1 MSGLQRFVATFLD
14 PDVALRYAPE
24 MLAGLLTTL
33 FIGLAVV
40 ATGLAAGFGLAVL
53 RAFAIRPVN
62 FILIQVVD
70 ILRALPP
77 LVIVLIIYFGLPS
90 VGVVIPS
97 AVVLWLSLSA
107 VLAAFSE
114 EVFWAGV
121 TSTPSGQ
128 WMAARSTGLS
138 FFQALRFVILP
149 QAVRLAIPP
158 LTNRTIAITKNT
170 ALGSAIGVNEIL
182 GQAMSA
188 EAFSANATPL
198 VMAAVL
204 YLIIFIPLVVA
215 SHALER
221 RHMAWGR

>member
-1 MSGLQRFVATFLD
+1 MSGLDRFVATFLD
-14 PDVALRYAPE
+14 LEVALRYGPQILE
-24 MLAGLLTTL
+24 GLVTTVG
-33 FIGLAVV
+33 IGLAVV
-40 ATGLAAGFGLAVL
+40 ATGLACGLALAVL
-53 RAFAIRPVN
+53 RAFGMRPVN
-62 FILIQVVD
+62 FLLIQIVD

-77 LVIVLIIYFGLPS
+77 LVVVLIIYFGLPS

-107 VLAAFSE
+107 ILAAFSE
-114 EVFWAGV
+114 EVFWAGI
-121 TSTPSGQ
+121 TSTPTGQ

-138 FFQALRFVILP
+138 FLQTLCYVILP
-149 QAVRLAIPP
+149 QAVRVAIPP

-182 GQAMSA
+182 GQATSA

-198 VMAAVL
+198 LIASVL
-204 YLIIFIPLVVA
+204 YVLIFIPLVIA

-221 RHMAWGR
+221 RHAVWRR

>member
-1 MSGLQRFVATFLD
+1 M
-14 PDVALRYAPE
+14 
-24 MLAGLLTTL
+24 
-33 FIGLAVV
+33 
-40 ATGLAAGFGLAVL
+40 
-53 RAFAIRPVN
+53 RPVN
-62 FILIQVVD
+62 FLLIQIVD

-77 LVIVLIIYFGLPS
+77 LVVVLIIYFGLPS

-107 VLAAFSE
+107 ILAAFSE
-114 EVFWAGV
+114 EVFWAGI
-121 TSTPSGQ
+121 TSTPTGQ

-138 FFQALRFVILP
+138 FFQTLCYVILP
-149 QAVRLAIPP
+149 QAVRVAIPP

-182 GQAMSA
+182 GQATSA

-198 VMAAVL
+198 LIASVL
-204 YLIIFIPLVVA
+204 YVLIFIPLVIA

-221 RHMAWGR
+221 RHAVWRR